1 MSHSLKKRKD
11 GIMVEADNFYA
22 TSDPKTFKKLSG
34 SDIFDLII
42 NTLAIEIECDDY
54 LGLLGLDGTMVVVGI
69 PEKQTPINLSTL
81 IMARRNLAGSVIGG
95 IRETQE
101 MLNFCSKYN
110 IANDIEVTPIH
121 KVNEAYERVVKS
133 DVRYRFVIDMKSLLL
148 CSQEYKNSQIWV
160 REKFGSRPT
169 YYCKILYG
177 TLANFL
183 NFSIIRPEEIHC
195 SQVSDI
201 VNSEVVSRF
210 HKNEKV

>member
-1 MSHSLKKRKD
+1 
-11 GIMVEADNFYA
+11 
-22 TSDPKTFKKLSG
+22 
-34 SDIFDLII
+34 LII
-42 NTLAIEIECDDY
+42 NILAIEIEWDDY

-69 PEKQTPINLSTL
+69 PEKQTPINLST
-81 IMARRNLAGSVIGG
+81 RRNLAGSVIGR

-101 MLNFCSKYN
+101 MLNFCNKYN
-110 IANDIEVTPIH
+110 IASDIEVTPIH

-133 DVRYRFVIDMKSLLL
+133 DVRYRFVINMKSLLL
-148 CSQEYKNSQIWV
+148 YSQEYKNSQIWV